1 LIIES
6 GSTTM
11 TTIKRSAFALVLLTL
26 GAASP
31 ARADEARSLDEL
43 RNTVVNLLDAL
54 VQQGVVTREQ
64 AQKMVADAQGRAER
78 EVQARQ
84 AEDADADGAV
94 RVTYVPQVVKDE
106 ISAQVREEIRPQVV
120 EDVVAQARAEEW
132 GVPAA
137 LPDWIRGLRMGG
149 DVRVRQQFDTFASD
163 NAEFAYLDFLTVNE
177 KGGIGKAGTDAFL
190 NTTEDRLRTRARAR
204 FGVEAQLG
212 DGFTAGLR
220 LATGNFRDPVS
231 TNQTLAQ
238 AGGRYSFGVEQAYL
252 RYDARD
258 GSEWSWL
265 SFGAGRMANPFLT
278 TDLVF
283 DGDLTFEGFTGSY
296 RYAFASSA
304 PADHHAFVTLG
315 AFPIEE
321 VELSSDDKWLYAAQ
335 LGAYWRFD
343 NELLLRGGVAYYA
356 YDNITGIRNAFDST
370 VFDYTA
376 PVWLQ
381 KGNTLFDIRND
392 ADPATNLFALAADYE
407 LVDVVL
413 GLDLPLFTDY
423 QLSLMADYVTNVGYD
438 RNDVRAR
445 TGIDIEGRT
454 DGYSVELGFGTPA
467 LDRRHAWRAALRY
480 RYLQRDAVLDAFAD
494 SDFHLGGTDSEGYVL
509 RGDYALG
516 RKVYVTLR
524 YLSANEIDGPPL
536 GIDVW
541 QLDLNGR
548 F

>member
-1 LIIES
+1 MPKN
-6 GSTTM
+6 T
-11 TTIKRSAFALVLLTL
+11 RSAIALILLTL
-26 GAASP
+26 GSTSP
-31 ARADEARSLDEL
+31 ALADAARSLDEV

-64 AQKMVADAQGRAER
+64 AQQMVAQAQGQAER
-78 EVQARQ
+78 ETQARQ
-84 AEDADADGAV
+84 AEDADAAGAV

-120 EDVVAQARAEEW
+120 QDVVAQAQAEQW

-137 LPDWIRGLRMGG
+137 LPDWIRGLRLSG
-149 DVRVRQQFDTFASD
+149 DVRVREQADLFASD
-163 NAEFAYLDFLTVNE
+163 NAQFAYLDFLEVNE
-177 KGGIGKAGTDAFL
+177 KGGIGKAGDDAFL

-204 FGVEAQLG
+204 FGIEAKLG

-265 SFGAGRMANPFLT
+265 SLGAGRMANPFLT

-283 DGDLTFEGFTGSY
+283 DSDLTFEGFTGSY
-296 RYAFASSA
+296 RHAFASSA
-304 PADHHAFVTLG
+304 PEGRHAFVTLG

-335 LGAYWRFD
+335 LGAHWRFD
-343 NELLLRGGVAYYA
+343 NELLLRGAVAYYL
-356 YDNITGIRNAFDST
+356 YDNITGIRHAFDST
-370 VFDYTA
+370 LLDYTA
-376 PVWLQ
+376 PRFLQ
-381 KGNTLFDIRND
+381 RGNTLFDIRND
-392 ADPATNLFALAADYE
+392 ADPSTNLFALAADYE
-407 LVDVVL
+407 IVDVVL
-413 GLDLPLFTDY
+413 GLDMPVLADY
-423 QLSLMADYVTNVGYD
+423 QLSLMADYATNVGYD
-438 RNDVRAR
+438 RNDVLAR
-445 TGIDIEGRT
+445 TALDIEGRT
-454 DGYSVELGFGTPA
+454 DGYSVEVGFGAPK

-494 SDFHLGGTDSEGYVL
+494 SDFHLGGTDSKGYVL

-516 RKVYVTLR
+516 RKVYLTLR

-541 QLDLNGR
+541 QLDVNGQ

>member
-1 LIIES
+1 M
-6 GSTTM
+6 STL
-11 TTIKRSAFALVLLTL
+11 KRSAIALVLLTL
-26 GAASP
+26 GVGSP
-31 ARADEARSLDEL
+31 VLADEARSLEEL
-43 RNTVVNLLDAL
+43 RNTVGNLLEAL

-64 AQKMVADAQGRAER
+64 AQKMVAEAQGRAER
-78 EVQARQ
+78 EAQARQ
-84 AEDADADGAV
+84 AQDADADGAV

-106 ISAQVREEIRPQVV
+106 ISAQVRDEIRPQVV
-120 EDVVAQARAEEW
+120 QDVVAQAQAEQW

-137 LPDWIRGLRMGG
+137 LPEWIGGLRLSG
-149 DVRVRQQFDTFASD
+149 DVRVRQQGDLFASD
-163 NAEFAYLDFLTVNE
+163 NAQFAYLDFLTVNE
-177 KGGIGKAGTDAFL
+177 KGGIGRAGESAFM
-190 NTTEDRLRTRARAR
+190 NTTEDRLRTRVRAR
-204 FGVEAQLG
+204 LGVEARLG
-212 DGFTAGLR
+212 DDFTAGLR
-220 LATGNFRDPVS
+220 LATGNFRNPVS

-238 AGGRYSFGVEQAYL
+238 AGGRYEFGVDQAYL

-258 GSEWSWL
+258 PSDWSWL
-265 SFGAGRMANPFLT
+265 SIGAGRMANPLLT

-283 DGDLTFEGFTGSY
+283 DSDLMFEGFTGSY
-296 RYAFASSA
+296 RFAFEPSA

-335 LGAYWRFD
+335 LGARWRFD
-343 NELLLRGGVAYYA
+343 NELLLRGGVAYYV
-356 YDNITGIRNAFDST
+356 YDNITGIRNPFDST

-376 PVWLQ
+376 PLWLQ

-392 ADPATNLFALAADYE
+392 ADPSTNLFALAAEYE

-413 GLDLPLFTDY
+413 GLDMPVFTDY
-423 QLSLMADYVTNVGYD
+423 QISLMADYVTNVGYD
-438 RNDVRAR
+438 RNDVRTL

-454 DGYSVELGFGTPA
+454 DGYSVELGFGSPT
-467 LDRRHAWRAALRY
+467 LDRRHAWRTALRY
-480 RYLQRDAVLDAFAD
+480 RYLERDAVLDAFTD

>member
-1 LIIES
+1 M
-6 GSTTM
+6 STT
-11 TTIKRSAFALVLLTL
+11 TRSAIALVLLTL
-26 GAASP
+26 GAVSP
-31 ARADEARSLDEL
+31 ALADEARSLDEV

-64 AQKMVADAQGRAER
+64 AQQMVAEAQGKADR
-78 EVQARQ
+78 EAQARQ
-84 AEDADADGAV
+84 AQDADAAGAV

-120 EDVVAQARAEEW
+120 QDVVAQAQAEQW

-137 LPDWIRGLRMGG
+137 LPDWIRGLRLSG
-149 DVRVRQQFDTFASD
+149 DVRVREQADLFASD
-163 NAEFAYLDFLTVNE
+163 NAQFTYLDFLKVNE
-177 KGGIGKAGTDAFL
+177 KGGIGKAGEDAFL

-204 FGVEAQLG
+204 FGVEASLG

-238 AGGRYSFGVEQAYL
+238 AGGRYNFGVEQAYL

-265 SFGAGRMANPFLT
+265 TFGAGRMANPFVT

-283 DGDLTFEGFTGSY
+283 DRDLTFEGFTGSY
-296 RYAFASSA
+296 RYAFTSSA

-321 VELSSDDKWLYAAQ
+321 VELSSDDKWLFAAQ
-335 LGAYWRFD
+335 LGTHWRFD
-343 NELLLRGGVAYYA
+343 NELLLRGAAAYYY

-376 PVWLQ
+376 PLWLQ

-392 ADPATNLFALAADYE
+392 ADPSTNLFALAAEYE
-407 LVDVVL
+407 LLDVVV
-413 GLDLPLFTDY
+413 GLDVPVFTDY
-423 QLSLMADYVTNVGYD
+423 ELSLMADYVTNLGYD
-438 RNDVRAR
+438 RQDVFAR
-445 TGIDIEGRT
+445 TGLDIEGRT
-454 DGYSVELGFGTPA
+454 DGYSVELGFGSPA

-480 RYLQRDAVLDAFAD
+480 RYLQRDAVLDAFTD
-494 SDFHLGGTDSEGYVL
+494 SDFHLGGTDSQGYVL

-516 RKVYVTLR
+516 RKVYLTLR